1 MTPLKRPPAEGET
14 TIVGSEELIA
24 LRREV
29 ERLRVENDA
38 LRQREEGA
46 ILYIRRK
53 VDQLLSVMGTLPLKP
68 EELDDETLIQLD
80 PIGIISESFV
90 QILKN
95 LHSTNDKLLLARD
108 EIQAILDSAGAGI
121 LVLDRR
127 RRVMAYNQ
135 KIRFLFLAEDGPSI
149 LGCNCHDVLCGKA
162 PEQNECIFER
172 VMASGVVEGTKD
184 WQFQNR
190 FFNVIGTPVKN
201 GQGEVTHA
209 VLVYTDVTEQK
220 RIEQALRTALD
231 AARGSR
237 ERIRAILHSVAEG
250 LLVTDPDGEVVVMN
264 PAAERLLDCSM
275 AQAQGLSIR
284 DILPDDAL
292 VSLVEKCLKGEGSS
306 DGIDFSPHQQ
316 GEKESILQG
325 RVSQV
330 QDAQGGA
337 FGAVLVI
344 HDVTRERLIDRM
356 KSEFVSTAA
365 HELRTPLAIIL
376 GFSEL
381 LLDQEGFS
389 SPEQQEYVS
398 LINEKAEG
406 LTRIID
412 DLLDISR
419 IESGS
424 ELPVWFERCS
434 LEKLLRNSLS
444 FFEKGADG
452 HLFELILPTEAVF
465 LQVDPGGVDQI
476 LENIIG
482 NAVKYSPG
490 GGTIRLRAEVWEA
503 FCVISVADEGI
514 GMTPEALE
522 RVFDKFFRADASNTA
537 VPGTGL
543 GMTIVQHLV
552 EAHGG
557 KVWLESAP
565 GKGTTVFF
573 SLPLAAGT
581 TEGGSSSTSD

>member
-1 MTPLKRPPAEGET
+1 MNPLGTEDLLTGE
-14 TIVGSEELIA
+14 IA
-24 LRREV
+24 SLRREV
-29 ERLRVENDA
+29 ERLRVENSQ
-38 LRQREEGA
+38 LRQREQNA

-53 VDQLLSVMGTLPLKP
+53 VDQLLSVMGTLPLRP

-80 PIGIISESFV
+80 PIGIISDTFV
-90 QILKN
+90 QILQN
-95 LHSTNDKLLLARD
+95 LHSTNDKLILARD

-135 KIRFLFLAEDGPSI
+135 KIRFLFLADDVPSI
-149 LGCNCHDVLCGKA
+149 LGCNCHDVLCGKD
-162 PEQNECIFER
+162 PDHQECVFER
-172 VMASGVVEGTKD
+172 VMASGAVEGSLD
-184 WQFQNR
+184 WQFQER

-201 GQGEVTHA
+201 SRGEVTHA
-209 VLVYTDVTEQK
+209 VLVYTEVTEQK

-231 AARGSR
+231 AARDSR

-250 LLVTDPDGEVVVMN
+250 LLVTDPAGQVMAMN
-264 PAAERLLDCSM
+264 PAAEKLLNCSM
-275 AQAQGLSIR
+275 TQVQGRHVR
-284 DILPDDAL
+284 DVVPDEGLVAL
-292 VSLVEKCLKGEGSS
+292 LERSLKGEVAA
-306 DGIDFSPHQQ
+306 DGVDFSPFKE
-316 GEKESILQG
+316 GEEESVFQG
-325 RVSQV
+325 RVSRV
-330 QDAQGGA
+330 RDTCGEVS
-337 FGAVLVI
+337 GAVLVI
-344 HDVTRERLIDRM
+344 HDVTRERMIDRM

-381 LLDQEGFS
+381 LMNQERFS
-389 SPEQQEYVS
+389 SPEQQEYIT

-424 ELPVWFERCS
+424 ELPVWFEICS

-444 FFEKGADG
+444 FFEKGAED
-452 HLFELILPTEAVF
+452 HDFELFLPSDPVM
-465 LQVDPGGVDQI
+465 LYVDPGGVDQI

-482 NAVKYSPG
+482 NAVKYSPN
-490 GGTIRLRAEVWEA
+490 GGTIRLRAEVQGT
-503 FCVISVADEGI
+503 FCQLSVEDEGI
-514 GMTPEALE
+514 GMDARVLE

-565 GKGTTVFF
+565 GKGTKVFF
-573 SLPLAAGT
+573 TLPLAAGT
-581 TEGGSSSTSD
+581 TEGGSSSAPD